1 MLIKN
6 KVLVIIFLSIIFLSF
21 YINQINGI
29 ELDENYYY
37 TKIENVIKK
46 INEIYY
52 KGIKDDRLN
61 IITNIIN
68 EAILNIEK
76 GKMVKEKGNLEEA
89 QKYFEKADN
98 LINEAENEADKL
110 LEEARIKDQNLKL
123 TAYSTAVVAAII
135 TYFSS
140 ILLFRFHNYWKRRK
154 LENCI
159 VIKNEENE

>member
-1 MLIKN
+1 
-6 KVLVIIFLSIIFLSF
+6 
-21 YINQINGI
+21 
-29 ELDENYYY
+29 
-37 TKIENVIKK
+37 
-46 INEIYY
+46 
-52 KGIKDDRLN
+52 
-61 IITNIIN
+61 
-68 EAILNIEK
+68 
-76 GKMVKEKGNLEEA
+76 MVKEKGNLEEA

-140 ILLFRFHNYWKRRK
+140 ILLFRFHNYWKCRK